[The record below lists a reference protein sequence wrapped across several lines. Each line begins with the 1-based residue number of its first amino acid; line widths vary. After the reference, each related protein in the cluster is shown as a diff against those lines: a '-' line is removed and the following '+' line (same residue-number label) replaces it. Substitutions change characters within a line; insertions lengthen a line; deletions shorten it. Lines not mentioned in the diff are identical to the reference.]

1 MEKSIKKCYLKSHSN
16 KKAVKYCP
24 NCKKYLC
31 EICVASHNKCDRK
44 NELLPEDKE
53 MNLKTKG
60 ICTESNHPNKLNYY
74 CITHNNLCC
83 AACLC
88 KIKEKGDGQH
98 TECNVCHIGKI
109 KDEKKKI
116 LFNNIN
122 ILKDFSQNIKKKLKL
137 IKKIYEKT
145 IPKKEELK
153 LNIINIFDDL
163 KNMLKKRKNELLNEL
178 ENLYEKFIFSEEFIK
193 KCKKLPSKIEYYF
206 EKRQKLME
214 KWKKYEKKRK
224 LNLLINDCINIEK
237 NIEKYQKIDEKIKLS
252 NANIN
257 FQFCIEENDFQILSE
272 KIKNL
277 GNIIYNDYKYIFKKC
292 PSNISMQKRFIISG
306 ENENILSKKEPNF
319 VWTGTTCLYEFKN
332 LIEYKWKIRILKS
345 KTNQIMV
352 GVAPIDFNAE
362 KIDPTDFTLNLSGWF
377 FYCYDLRLYSGPPHN
392 YRNKSSEI
400 KDYSNEITLVM
411 NMNKRSLKFIINNI
425 DKGEQYNDIP
435 IDKPLC
441 PAVFLFNP
449 DKVEIIEI

>member
-44 NELLPEDKE
+44 HELLPEDKE

-145 IPKKEELK
+145 IPKKE
-153 LNIINIFDDL
+153 
-163 KNMLKKRKNELLNEL
+163 
-178 ENLYEKFIFSEEFIK
+178 
-193 KCKKLPSKIEYYF
+193 
-206 EKRQKLME
+206 
-214 KWKKYEKKRK
+214 
-224 LNLLINDCINIEK
+224 
-237 NIEKYQKIDEKIKLS
+237 
-252 NANIN
+252 
-257 FQFCIEENDFQILSE
+257 
-272 KIKNL
+272 
-277 GNIIYNDYKYIFKKC
+277 
-292 PSNISMQKRFIISG
+292 
-306 ENENILSKKEPNF
+306 
-319 VWTGTTCLYEFKN
+319 
-332 LIEYKWKIRILKS
+332 
-345 KTNQIMV
+345 
-352 GVAPIDFNAE
+352 
-362 KIDPTDFTLNLSGWF
+362 
-377 FYCYDLRLYSGPPHN
+377 
-392 YRNKSSEI
+392 
-400 KDYSNEITLVM
+400 
-411 NMNKRSLKFIINNI
+411 
-425 DKGEQYNDIP
+425 
-435 IDKPLC
+435 
-441 PAVFLFNP
+441 
-449 DKVEIIEI
+449 